1 MVGDGHMKRIYAFLC
16 VCLLLLTGCAPTAP
30 TQEER
35 AALSQ
40 MSTVI
45 DGAFFCTPQE
55 LVDVINNAATNDESG
70 LALQL
75 SNYTAPG
82 ASIYLANGSS
92 SVILTLEESDAGMLD
107 DVRLYWSIGAND
119 LNEQYSVGLY
129 CGTIIG
135 LLAPDHAEQV
145 SDSFNEI
152 FSTGYGSVEFDF
164 DEIHV
169 AYMAIDGKNWLD
181 VEIAE

>member
-1 MVGDGHMKRIYAFLC
+1 MKRFIAIPLLFIM
-16 VCLLLLTGCAPTAP
+16 LLLPACTSA
-30 TQEER
+30 TQP
-35 AALSQ
+35 Q
-40 MSTVI
+40 TSTVI

-55 LVDVINNAATNDESG
+55 LVDIINDAAANDESG

-119 LNEQYSVGLY
+119 LRQHRIMQNMPKCDILSSW
-129 CGTIIG
+129 I
-135 LLAPDHAEQV
+135 
-145 SDSFNEI
+145 S
-152 FSTGYGSVEFDF
+152 
-164 DEIHV
+164 
-169 AYMAIDGKNWLD
+169 K
-181 VEIAE
+181 

>member
-1 MVGDGHMKRIYAFLC
+1 MKRIYAFLC
-16 VCLLLLTGCAPTAP
+16 VCLLLLTGCTPTAP

-55 LVDVINNAATNDESG
+55 LVDIINDAAANDESG

-92 SVILTLEESDAGMLD
+92 SVILTLEISIHPPRVGWDGAARQSAINAVKSKSHMVPAAERSGGTE
-107 DVRLYWSIGAND
+107 VVVPEETKKLYRQ
-119 LNEQYSVGLY
+119 LNPGVTDE
-129 CGTIIG
+129 
-135 LLAPDHAEQV
+135 
-145 SDSFNEI
+145 EI
-152 FSTGYGSVEFDF
+152 KRHYAKS
-164 DEIHV
+164 H
-169 AYMAIDGKNWLD
+169 K
-181 VEIAE
+181 